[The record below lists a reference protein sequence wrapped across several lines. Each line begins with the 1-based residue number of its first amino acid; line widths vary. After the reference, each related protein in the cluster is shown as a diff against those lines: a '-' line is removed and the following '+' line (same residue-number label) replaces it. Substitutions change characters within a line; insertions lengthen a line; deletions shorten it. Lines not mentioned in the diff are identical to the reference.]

1 VNQAVERRADLALA
15 RASENHGAGEKAV
28 ENEGTLTDD
37 DTTAGDDS
45 IAGSGT
51 TADDNTGANDDTLDG
66 VVPSET
72 ALDAAVPFRQS
83 DSERTGR
90 ERRPRRQSTPAKR
103 TAIERTT
110 RGAPARWIGSV
121 THCKRLRTVRT
132 SQ

>member
-1 VNQAVERRADLALA
+1 MNQAVERRADLALA

-72 ALDAAVPFRQS
+72 ALDAAVP
-83 DSERTGR
+83 SERQRENGTGAA
-90 ERRPRRQSTPAKR
+90 STSAVDPGEADGDR
-103 TAIERTT
+103 ADDSWRA
-110 RGAPARWIGSV
+110 GALD
-121 THCKRLRTVRT
+121 RLRD
-132 SQ
+132 SL